1 MVSDSGWTRR
11 RMLQSVAGASIVGAA
26 SPLMT
31 PAEAANLQGPVNA
44 FTWGGRIIPT
54 EVTDFQKETGV
65 KLNFIGASGNSENL
79 AKVKLGGGA
88 QYDIVGVD
96 ALWVPKFYQE
106 GVIEVFDMAAWPEYN
121 DMFDQFKNLSIW
133 KVGDKFMAQPWAWS
147 PLVLWYNADKIKTPP
162 TSIKFLWD

>member
-1 MVSDSGWTRR
+1 MMTSNSEWTRR
-11 RMLQSVAGASIVGAA
+11 RVLQGVGAA
-26 SPLMT
+26 GIGSAASRFVA

-54 EVTDFQKETGV
+54 EVADFQKETGV

-96 ALWVPKFYQE
+96 ALWVPKFYEE

-147 PLVLWYNADKIKTPP
+147 PLVLWYNTNK
-162 TSIKFLWD
+162 